1 MGLAIN
7 KAPTRSPF
15 FTALIL
21 ITTVTITRGKGN
33 KTEIARR
40 IHGPLI
46 YMLTILSNQLLLL
59 MNWQTGTDGE
69 NWSSREDLCKV
80 GLVYSK
86 PLPYTPA
93 NDGESKEPAKEE
105 NVMNKSRIFYFLRNY
120 TTFFAFHPSHTHRL
134 RVRSGEVSTPHVSF
148 TTVDSRKPS
157 PLKLISRA
165 SPEGVEK
172 KDFPRYP
179 TRTTGCECL
188 YLATVDCSCIWVYV
202 WVVV

>member
-1 MGLAIN
+1 MMVPGNRERIFIFTLSTKVTVGRKRKLKRTDGIGYQQSTH
-7 KAPTRSPF
+7 PLSF

-46 YMLTILSNQLLLL
+46 YTLTILSNQLLLL

-69 NWSSREDLCKV
+69 NWSSREDLCKA

-86 PLPYTPA
+86 PLPYTPP

-105 NVMNKSRIFYFLRNY
+105 NVMNKSRIFHFLRNY

-134 RVRSGEVSTPHVSF
+134 RVRSGEVSTPHVH
-148 TTVDSRKPS
+148 DSGQS
-157 PLKLISRA
+157 
-165 SPEGVEK
+165 
-172 KDFPRYP
+172 
-179 TRTTGCECL
+179 
-188 YLATVDCSCIWVYV
+188 
-202 WVVV
+202 